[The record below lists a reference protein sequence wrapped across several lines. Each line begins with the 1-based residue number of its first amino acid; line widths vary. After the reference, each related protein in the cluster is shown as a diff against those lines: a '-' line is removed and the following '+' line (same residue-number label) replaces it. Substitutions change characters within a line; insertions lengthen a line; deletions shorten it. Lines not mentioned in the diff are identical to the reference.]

1 MKTQLMSNDF
11 VAAVN
16 DIKLAIL
23 QARARAAQASNVEAL
38 KLYFFVGGYI
48 SMKTRSAKWGTGAI
62 HALSERLQV
71 ELPGVRGFSPSGIK
85 RMRSFYVAWSRHL
98 TIRPTALGEIRHLP
112 SDELT
117 PFYNLDMIIAV
128 GYRVNS
134 KRATKFRQWAT
145 GVLRDYLLKGYAV
158 NARLAALEDKVDRRL
173 GRQDHRIDTLEQQ
186 VDFFGFGG
194 DKPSSE

>member
-23 QARARAAQASNVEAL
+23 QARARAAQVSNVEAL

-71 ELPGVRGFSPSGIK
+71 ELPGLRGFSPSGIK
-85 RMRSFYVAWSRHL
+85 RMRSFYEAWSRHL

-117 PFYNLDMIIAV
+117 PNGLAV
-128 GYRVNS
+128 FVSIGFTHYREILNKCNS
-134 KRATKFRQWAT
+134 LEERGTTF
-145 GVLRDYLLKGYAV
+145 
-158 NARLAALEDKVDRRL
+158 RLAQKSI
-173 GRQDHRIDTLEQQ
+173 GR
-186 VDFFGFGG
+186 
-194 DKPSSE
+194 S